1 MNTVN
6 YSKKLKL
13 QAYTTLCT
21 LALSWAATIILYW
34 KNVNLDIPALESIKF
49 YFGFV
54 VALLAVA
61 GYVATQPYLKKKY
74 RMLQEKTNLDEKLLG
89 YYAAMQRVEIVMIVV
104 AVLLGLVSVFAGTTG
119 VKNYGI
125 LYPLLLL
132 LTYITMY
139 PQPYTLK
146 QRLQLTNDELDI
158 IFGQSWTK

>member
-13 QAYTTLCT
+13 QAYTTLCA

-34 KNVNLDIPALESIKF
+34 KNVNLDIPAIESIKF

-74 RMLQEKTNLDEKLLG
+74 RMLQEKNNLDEKLLG
-89 YYAAMQRVEIVMIVV
+89 YYGAMQRVEIVMIVV
-104 AVLLGLVSVFAGTTG
+104 AVLLGLVSVLAGSTG
-119 VKNYGI
+119 VKN
-125 LYPLLLL
+125 
-132 LTYITMY
+132 
-139 PQPYTLK
+139 
-146 QRLQLTNDELDI
+146 
-158 IFGQSWTK
+158 